1 MCSSPI
7 IDMQDREQQWAADMR
22 AAQAGSGEAYI
33 RLLDSVSTSFRQFA
47 ALDLRRFGLQSSD
60 VEDVLQEILLAIHLK
75 RHTWRADHPFAPWLR
90 AIIRHKL
97 VDFVRRRRRGELPLE
112 DFPDIHPVAPVEP
125 SFSTPLRHLLGG
137 LPRRQ
142 REVVEELGLDG
153 ASVADTAMKLK
164 MSRGA
169 VYVAFHRGLAALS
182 AKFERDR
189 S

>member
-1 MCSSPI
+1 
-7 IDMQDREQQWAADMR
+7 
-22 AAQAGSGEAYI
+22 
-33 RLLDSVSTSFRQFA
+33 
-47 ALDLRRFGLQSSD
+47 
-60 VEDVLQEILLAIHLK
+60 
-75 RHTWRADHPFAPWLR
+75 LR

-97 VDFVRRRRRGELPLE
+97 VDFARRRHRRGELPLE

-125 SFSTPLRHLLGG
+125 SFSAPIHRLVGG

-142 REVVEELGLDG
+142 REVVEELGLGG

-182 AKFERDR
+182 ARFERDR

>member
-1 MCSSPI
+1 MSL
-7 IDMQDREQQWAADMR
+7 
-22 AAQAGSGEAYI
+22 GLSGPA
-33 RLLDSVSTSFRQFA
+33 S
-47 ALDLRRFGLQSSD
+47 
-60 VEDVLQEILLAIHLK
+60 
-75 RHTWRADHPFAPWLR
+75 
-90 AIIRHKL
+90 
-97 VDFVRRRRRGELPLE
+97 GELPLE

-125 SFSTPLRHLLGG
+125 SFSAPLRRLLGD

-142 REVVEELGLDG
+142 REVVEELGLGG

-182 AKFERDR
+182 ARFERDR

>member
-1 MCSSPI
+1 
-7 IDMQDREQQWAADMR
+7 MQDRERQWAADMR
-22 AAQAGSGEAYI
+22 AAQAGSGEAYV
-33 RLLDSVSTSFRQFA
+33 RLLNSVSTSFRQFA
-47 ALDLRRFGLQSSD
+47 ALDLRRFGLQPSD

-97 VDFVRRRRRGELPLE
+97 VDFVRRRRRRGELPLD
-112 DFPDIHPVAPVEP
+112 DFPDIHAVAPVEP
-125 SFSTPLRHLLGG
+125 SFATALRHLLDD

-142 REVVEELGLDG
+142 REVVEELGLSG

-164 MSRGA
+164 ISRGA